1 MVELDHG
8 KRAHQVLVRCCCLVP
23 LNSNNNV
30 LRTNHTLELRQ
41 IFNTHEPSTSHC
53 CARTSAAMAALGS
66 SASSA
71 SSICSSVAPAALARF
86 FSTLGFRPASS

>member
-30 LRTNHTLELRQ
+30 LRTNRH
-41 IFNTHEPSTSHC
+41 
-53 CARTSAAMAALGS
+53 
-66 SASSA
+66 
-71 SSICSSVAPAALARF
+71 
-86 FSTLGFRPASS
+86 